1 MRIKIIFNGCNKS
14 FNDSIIE
21 KVNGFVNY
29 CLGENN
35 EYHGKFS
42 NYAVS
47 SLQGGKMDK
56 NGVLTFKDG
65 AYLYVSS
72 LNMNFISMFMTKLLS
87 SNKGV
92 DEMTVKSFE
101 IERIVPH
108 NEYDIIRTISPI
120 LLTVSKDRKK
130 RIVTIKDN
138 DFFDVLTEQS
148 KKKLIKEG
156 FSESKVNTLTIE
168 PFHIENAK
176 TKCVI
181 IKGIPNI
188 ASKIMA
194 VVKGEPEI
202 REALYDMGLGKS
214 TGYCFGSVTINS

>member
-21 KVNGFVNY
+21 KVNGFINY

-120 LLTVSKDRKK
+120 LPTVSKDRFNEISINEDFNSKQRK
-130 RIVTIKDN
+130 ILKDKFLHSDKFYYSRALNKETPFRLYYATYDDKIGLKLNN
-138 DFFDVLTEQS
+138 D
-148 KKKLIKEG
+148 
-156 FSESKVNTLTIE
+156 
-168 PFHIENAK
+168 
-176 TKCVI
+176 
-181 IKGIPNI
+181 
-188 ASKIMA
+188 
-194 VVKGEPEI
+194 
-202 REALYDMGLGKS
+202 
-214 TGYCFGSVTINS
+214 